1 MKVICIS
8 DTGTGRTLVEKEIP
22 QPAPQAGE
30 VLVRVQAAGVTSAE
44 LGWYPTSHTKDGGN
58 RAAAV
63 PSHEFSGEIA
73 GIGEGI
79 EDLSIDQEVY
89 GMNDWFADGALAEF
103 CVTRPDWIAP
113 KPRSLSHA
121 EAASMPIS
129 ALTARQGLFD
139 RAHLRAGERVLIH
152 GGAGAVGTLAV
163 QLAHRAG
170 AYVIVTVSARDIE
183 FIKGLGADEA
193 MDYKAT
199 PFEET
204 VRDIDVVFDTVGGET
219 LQRSWSVLKKN
230 GRLVTIASGA
240 ESSPADDRIKNAFFI
255 VEPNRQQLI
264 EVAESIDKGG
274 LRPVIDTVLPFSQAP
289 LAYAGKVAKKGR
301 GKLVV
306 AVSG

>member
-1 MKVICIS
+1 MKCMCADDSGQALI
-8 DTGTGRTLVEKEIP
+8 EKEIP

-30 VLVRVQAAGVTSAE
+30 VLIRVRAAGVTSSE
-44 LGWYPTSHTKDGGN
+44 LDWYPSSHTKEGGS

-73 GIGEGI
+73 GFGEGVK
-79 EDLSIDQEVY
+79 DLSIGQEVY

-103 CVTRPDWIAP
+103 CITKPAWIAP
-113 KPRSLSHA
+113 KPRSLSHG
-121 EAASMPIS
+121 EAASLPIS
-129 ALTARQGLFD
+129 ALTARQGLLD

-163 QLAHRAG
+163 QFAHRDG
-170 AYVIVTVSARDIE
+170 AHVIATVSARDIE
-183 FIKGLGADEA
+183 FVKGLGADEA
-193 MDYKAT
+193 IDYKAS
-199 PFEET
+199 PFEKT
-204 VRDIDVVFDTVGGET
+204 ARDIDVVFDAVGGET

-230 GRLVTIASGA
+230 GRLVTIASDA
-240 ESSPADDRIKNAFFI
+240 ESSPADDRVKNAFFI

-264 EVAESIDKGG
+264 EVAELIDQGS
-274 LRPVIDTVLPFSQAP
+274 LRPVVDTILPFSQAP

-306 AVSG
+306 ALIAST